1 MDRVFRML
9 KRQQNI
15 RCCCEY
21 DHEDWVLIR
30 KARKCQE
37 TSHNKEK
44 EQRSSVMIMR
54 GDSKASEVQL
64 IDDVI

>member
-1 MDRVFRML
+1 ML

-44 EQRSSVMIMR
+44 EQIECYDHERRLQGLRSAT
-54 GDSKASEVQL
+54 K
-64 IDDVI
+64 